1 MNMWKVEGCT
11 KFRHL
16 SKLRVPV
23 HSVHFL
29 ESQGMCVCVCVCERE
44 RERERCRREGGRE
57 LLIHTTTVYMHMTTK
72 PPLSQNSFL
81 CTKSYVYMFTGD
93 YPISMLLTRSNVV
106 WLFEAS
112 VVGEVMGGDALLV
125 MCATDGRHMAATLAP
140 RSHTHTHFYTCTHT
154 IN

>member
-1 MNMWKVEGCT
+1 M
-11 KFRHL
+11 
-16 SKLRVPV
+16 
-23 HSVHFL
+23 
-29 ESQGMCVCVCVCERE
+29 CVCERE
-44 RERERCRREGGRE
+44 RERERDVEEGGEGGRK

-72 PPLSQNSFL
+72 PPPPLSQNSFL
-81 CTKSYVYMFTGD
+81 CTKSYVYVFIGD

-140 RSHTHTHFYTCTHT
+140 RSHTHTHTHTHFHTCTHT